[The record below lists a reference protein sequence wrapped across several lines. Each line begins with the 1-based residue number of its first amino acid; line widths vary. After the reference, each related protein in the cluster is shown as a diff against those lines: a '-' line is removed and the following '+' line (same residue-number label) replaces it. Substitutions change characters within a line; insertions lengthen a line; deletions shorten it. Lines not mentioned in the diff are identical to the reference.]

1 MSKRILSLLLVLV
14 MLVGCFASCGLF
26 NKETPDDKPT
36 GDNTTPDT
44 PDNGGDETPD
54 GPSYTVETFEGEFVF
69 KDSVGLLSA
78 NWNPHTYQTADESY
92 PISYITT
99 GLYGFVF
106 NDALINTVEGM
117 DPFTG
122 YKIIPEMAAD
132 MPVDVTN
139 EIKAAHPEY
148 NIPESATE
156 GYAYKIALNPN
167 AKWENG
173 VAINAE
179 TYVYSM
185 RMLLDPDYQNYRAAD
200 YFDGSLA
207 IANAKNYYYQG
218 STSYNPLGMTPTEY
232 LAAGGSIDDLY
243 VDMDFW
249 GCVGALDAEGNAAP
263 RWISASDTTKYFDP
277 YYKNDPENPEAWI
290 SANDIYVYYL
300 GPGAGYEASYGPS
313 YVGTALSYEDDYSF
327 DNVGIFASGD
337 YEITLVLNKSLAGFN
352 LLYALSGNW
361 IVYQEYYDANMTKLP
376 DSDAYTSKYNT
387 SLETTMSYGPYKMSA
402 YVLDDSME
410 FVRNENWF
418 GYSDGKH
425 IYQDPEDGLVYPMY
439 QTTKITCKVVAEADT
454 NRLMFLAGQLMGY
467 GLQSKDFDEYR
478 DSEYCYATPD
488 ETIYF
493 FIFNGHIDAI
503 NEREAAPDFKQDEMD
518 LQTMTLNSFRRAIAV
533 SFDKEAF
540 CTAIS
545 PSRSGGYG
553 LIGNAYLY
561 DTETGARY
569 RDTDQAK
576 RALCEFYSVDIS
588 AFDSLDDAVA
598 SITGFD
604 VDTAKQYYTQAFAEA
619 LELGYVTDADND
631 GICDQTVTI
640 TYASSTAGDSF
651 IKSIL
656 DYFNEKLVEVTAGTP
671 FAGKIVFVES
681 SSLGNKWSDQLK
693 AGMVDTCLAGWS
705 GSRFDPF
712 GLTDLYTNPAY
723 QFDANWFDSTKVNL
737 TLDVEVD
744 GEMKTLTMNLRQ
756 WSDALNGATVTVEGV
771 EYCFGYGIAD
781 VETRLNILAAIETE
795 VLATYNYIPM
805 IQNATMALLSKQV
818 YYVVEEYNAVMGRG
832 GITYLKYNYNEA
844 EWAEYVKSQGGE
856 LAY

>member
-1 MSKRILSLLLVLV
+1 MSKRIISLLLVLV
-14 MLVGCFASCGLF
+14 MLVGCFASCDLF
-26 NKETPDDKPT
+26 KKPDPQPENPDN

-44 PDNGGDETPD
+44 PD
-54 GPSYTVETFEGEFVF
+54 GPGYTVETFEGEFVF
-69 KDSVGLLSA
+69 KDSVELLSA
-78 NWNPHTYQTADESY
+78 NWNPHTYKTADESY
-92 PISYITT
+92 PIGYITT

-106 NDALINTVEGM
+106 NDALINTVEGL
-117 DPFTG
+117 DPFAG

-132 MPVDVTN
+132 MPVDVT
-139 EIKAAHPEY
+139 EEMKAAHPEY

-167 AKWENG
+167 ATWENG
-173 VAINAE
+173 TPINAE

-185 RMLLDPDYQNYRAAD
+185 RMLLDPNYQNYRATD

-218 STSYNPLGMTPTEY
+218 SVSYNPLGMTPTEY
-232 LAAGGSIDDLY
+232 LAAGGSLEDLY

-277 YYKNDPENPEAWI
+277 YYEDDPENPEAWI
-290 SANDIYVYYL
+290 SANDIFVYFL
-300 GPGAGYEASYGPS
+300 GPGAGYEASYGPT
-313 YVGTALSYEDDYSF
+313 YVGTALSYEADYSF

-352 LLYALSGNW
+352 LLYSLSGNW
-361 IVYQEYYDANMTKLP
+361 IVYQPYYDACMTKMP
-376 DSDAYTSKYNT
+376 DSDAYTTTYNT

-402 YVLDDSME
+402 YKLDDSME

-439 QTTKITCKVVAEADT
+439 QTTKITCKVVSEADT

-467 GLQSKDFDEYR
+467 GLQAKDFDEYR

-503 NEREAAPDFKQDEMD
+503 NEREAAADFKQDEMD

-576 RALCEFYSVDIS
+576 MALCEFYSVDVS
-588 AFDSLDDAVA
+588 AYDSLDDAVN

-604 VDTAKQYYTQAFAEA
+604 VDTAKHYYTQAFAEA
-619 LELGYVTDADND
+619 LALGYVTDVDGD

-651 IKSIL
+651 IESIL

-681 SSLGNKWSDQLK
+681 SSLGNKWSDMLK
-693 AGMVDTCLAGWS
+693 AGVVDTCLAGWS

-737 TLDVEVD
+737 TLEVEHD
-744 GEMKTLTMNLRQ
+744 GAMVTLTMNLRQ

-771 EYCFGYGIAD
+771 EYCFGAGVAD

-795 VLATYNYIPM
+795 VLSTYNYIPM
-805 IQNATMALLSKQV
+805 IQDASMALLSKQV
-818 YYVVEEYNAVMGRG
+818 YYVVEEYNPVMSRG

-844 EWAEYVKSQGGE
+844 EWAEYVESQGGN